1 MVKCI
6 RFNMH
11 SDFEFFE
18 FFEVIKIDVIFKND
32 IL

>member
-11 SDFEFFE
+11 SDFE